1 MYATRFITDWRVNTS
16 IIVGRGRG
24 GLADLEGKD
33 SEKALD
39 VSESA
44 EDVGRRREADCSS

>member
-1 MYATRFITDWRVNTS
+1 MYVIRFITDWRVNTS

-24 GLADLEGKD
+24 GLVGFEGKE

-39 VSESA
+39 VSEPV